1 MEDEGNGSPFSL
13 QGSPEI
19 NASSSVVMVCTLWGW
34 KDKIMV
40 RMHLLPLAFISKD
53 TVMIAAMLLILY
65 I

>member
-19 NASSSVVMVCTLWGW
+19 NASSCVVMVCTLWGW

>member
-1 MEDEGNGSPFSL
+1 MEDEGNGSSFSL

-19 NASSSVVMVCTLWGW
+19 NASSCVVMVCTLWDW
-34 KDKIMV
+34 KDNIMM